1 MCGARGWGT
10 LTLTQM
16 SSFVPAEVA
25 EINVVDNILCK
36 VDAGDLQVRDD
47 EPILLYGAHTAS
59 HPVVHLV

>member
-1 MCGARGWGT
+1 VVMA
-10 LTLTQM
+10 QM

-47 EPILLYGAHTAS
+47 EPILLYGAHPAS
-59 HPVVHLV
+59 HPFVHLV